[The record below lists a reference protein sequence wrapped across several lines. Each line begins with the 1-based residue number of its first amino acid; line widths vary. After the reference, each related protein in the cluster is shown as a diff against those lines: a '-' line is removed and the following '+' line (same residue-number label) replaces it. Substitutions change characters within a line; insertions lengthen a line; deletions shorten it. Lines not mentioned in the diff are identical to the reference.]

1 MGYMPLTP
9 FGRTVDAVLV
19 KQQAAAEQ
27 AGLTSAVSKWDALR
41 ELAAARKLYGLS
53 DRDVSVLQALLSF
66 LPGKMIEPQPG
77 TPVVHPSNRVICERL
92 NGMPNSTMRRHMAK
106 LVQAGILI
114 RRDSPNGKRYVRRYQ
129 GDRVAY
135 GFDLS
140 PLALRYAEFSQAA
153 EAERVQQARIKQ
165 LRETVSLMR
174 RDLLNLALCGAAERS
189 DLSIWDQYQDLA
201 QLTARSLRRK
211 LDLGEL
217 EQIQD
222 QLGTALSNLQTH
234 LEPVFAQKLSTSD
247 AQIEHH
253 YQNSKKDSFES
264 EQAVKPAHAA
274 NTESKDGPA
283 YAEKA
288 SAERPSHRESPPQP
302 AEAPAPS
309 GPSLPLR
316 LILAACGEIQGYAD
330 GAIRHWA
337 DLLRA
342 ADTVRPMMGV
352 SSAVW
357 EEAKT
362 AMGAA
367 EASVVIAAMLERF
380 GDIRSPGGYL
390 RHLSAKAASGH
401 FTSSPMIMA
410 LTRRETA

>member
-1 MGYMPLTP
+1 MPLTP

-217 EQIQD
+217 ERIQD
-222 QLGTALSNLQTH
+222 QLGTALSDLQTH

-274 NTESKDGPA
+274 NTESKDGPG

-288 SAERPSHRESPPQP
+288 SAERPAHRETPPQP
-302 AEAPAPS
+302 AEAPAPC

-401 FTSSPMIMA
+401 FTSSPMIIA
-410 LTRRETA
+410 LTRREAA